1 MDMPNQGHERRRP
14 WSDGDRRTYQYF
26 EKLMD
31 VSPDPFFTIDV
42 DGKVVD
48 SNMASVLITGLSS
61 TQLAGTVFKDYFT
74 DPVQAHK
81 KCQEVLKQGFLNDCP
96 MVIKHVSGTTH
107 DVLCNAR
114 VLRDK
119 KGEAIVVM
127 VIAHDVTDKKR
138 LEIALCEIQRRVDF
152 ALEKT
157 HTGTWE
163 LNLAD
168 HTSNRSLEHDR
179 IFGYAELQPLWTLD
193 MFMQHV
199 LTEDRA
205 AVDQKFNEAIRQK
218 TQWNFQCRIRRVDGE
233 VRWIWAAGEQ
243 QNSHDGGDQRMVG
256 IVQDITEQKLAEEAI
271 RDAEFRYRT
280 VADFT
285 ADWGYWVLPDGSFR
299 YVSPSCA
306 DISGY
311 TAEEFYADPKLM
323 LRIIHP
329 EDLSIY
335 VDHKHQLSERG
346 VPMPLFFRIK
356 AKDGETRWIAHTC
369 RPVIDE
375 AGKQNGFRA
384 SNRDDTER
392 RKMEE
397 QVRELAFYDE
407 LTQLPNRRLLV
418 DRLIHDMASVKR
430 SNRYGALMFVD
441 LDNFKPLNDLHGHKM
456 GDLLLI
462 EVARRMKA
470 CVRSIDTISR
480 FGGDEFVVLLSDF
493 GLNKTESAAQAKIVA
508 EKIRLK
514 LAEPYLFPLKTKDRP
529 DTTIEHRCT
538 VSIGVVTYGGH
549 EASEEDILMWADKAM
564 YQAKDAGRNRV
575 KFYEAPKQVA
585 ASAA

>member
-1 MDMPNQGHERRRP
+1 MPKQDFERRRP
-14 WSDGDRRTYQYF
+14 WTDGDRRTYQYF
-26 EKLMD
+26 QNLMN
-31 VSPDPFFTIDV
+31 VSPDPFFTIDA

-48 SNMASVLITGLSS
+48 SNMAAVLITGLGS
-61 TQLAGTVFKDYFT
+61 QELAGTVFKDYFT
-74 DPVQAHK
+74 DPVQAYM

-96 MVIKHVSGTTH
+96 MVIKHVSGVTH
-107 DVLCNAR
+107 DVLCNVR

-119 KGEAIVVM
+119 KGEPIVVM
-127 VIAHDVTDKKR
+127 VVAHDVTEKKR
-138 LEIALCEIQRRVDF
+138 LEVELREIQRRVDF

-157 HTGTWE
+157 HTGAWE

-179 IFGYAELQPLWTLD
+179 IFGYTELQPLWTFD

-199 LTEDRA
+199 LMDDRA
-205 AVDQKFNEAIRQK
+205 AVDHKFNEAIRQNK
-218 TQWNFQCRIRRVDGE
+218 QWDFQCRIRRVDGQ
-233 VRWIWAAGEQ
+233 VRWIWAVGEL
-243 QNSHDGGDQRMVG
+243 QNSQDGELQRMVG
-256 IVQDITEQKLAEEAI
+256 IVQDITEQKLAEAAV

-285 ADWGYWVLPDGSFR
+285 ADWGYWVLPDGTFR

-306 DISGY
+306 EISGY
-311 TAEEFYADPKLM
+311 TAEEFYADPGLM

-329 EDLSIY
+329 EDRSIY
-335 VDHKHQLSERG
+335 VGHKHLLSERG
-346 VPMPLFFRIK
+346 VPMPIFFRIK
-356 AKDGETRWIAHTC
+356 AKDGEMRWIAHTC
-369 RPVIDE
+369 RPVMDE

-392 RKMEE
+392 KKMED

-462 EVARRMKA
+462 EVASRMKL

-480 FGGDEFVVLLSDF
+480 FGGDEFVVLLSDV
-493 GLNKTESAAQAKIVA
+493 GLDKTEATSQSKIVA

-514 LAEPYLFPLKTKDRP
+514 LAEPYRFPLKTKDKP
-529 DTTIEHRCT
+529 DMTIEHRCT

-564 YQAKDAGRNRV
+564 YQAKDAGRNTV
-575 KFYEAPKQVA
+575 KFYEASEPDVA
-585 ASAA
+585 ADG